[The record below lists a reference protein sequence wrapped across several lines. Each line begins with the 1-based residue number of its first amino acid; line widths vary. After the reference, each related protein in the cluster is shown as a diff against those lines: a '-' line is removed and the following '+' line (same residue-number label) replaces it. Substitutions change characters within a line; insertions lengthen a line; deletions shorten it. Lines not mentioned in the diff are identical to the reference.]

1 MKGNERAI
9 EYLHL
14 KYHVEI
20 SKLQY
25 NSYDHTFK
33 MDYKDMVNFE
43 GIHYY
48 HNEVNGMVRVPN
60 HIVIHSSSTMPYTK
74 VSFLIKDINIDR
86 NTTAVIEEDMITY
99 MGYHNNKRYY
109 LQVMLPPIQP
119 VIAHTSHSIQYTL

>member
-25 NSYDHTFK
+25 NGYDHTFK

-48 HNEVNGMVRVPN
+48 HNLVNGMVRVPN
-60 HIVIHSSSTMPYTK
+60 HIVVHSQANPSSTQEYNC
-74 VSFLIKDINIDR
+74 SN
-86 NTTAVIEEDMITY
+86 
-99 MGYHNNKRYY
+99 
-109 LQVMLPPIQP
+109 
-119 VIAHTSHSIQYTL
+119 